1 MREDYVINNETVVVM
16 SVGFSCCKVFEKDE
30 SFEVNMSLKDIIELS
45 CNYFGSS
52 FEGRIEGSK
61 YHLEYNYK
69 LPIII
74 DEYRN
79 IIIFPTK
86 SYSDITNSIICLN
99 QILDFEKKD
108 NNILLYLTNGK
119 NIEINDSYGLFENQ
133 YLKAQKLNMKL
144 ERIKNTSL

>member
-16 SVGFSCCKVFEKDE
+16 SVGLSCCKVFEKDE